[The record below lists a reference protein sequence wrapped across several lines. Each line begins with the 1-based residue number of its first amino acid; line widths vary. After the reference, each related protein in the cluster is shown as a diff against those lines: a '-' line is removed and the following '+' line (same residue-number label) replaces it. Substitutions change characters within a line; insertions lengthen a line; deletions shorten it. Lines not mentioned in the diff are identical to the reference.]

1 MEKIIIEKS
10 DIESSDDEI
19 VPKEIPLETPAEI
32 PDDEP
37 TPTPK
42 EKKDKFIKIK
52 AFLSLTYVIMMSITP
67 IQLVIKI
74 ELL

>member
-32 PDDEP
+32 EEEIP
-37 TPTPK
+37 
-42 EKKDKFIKIK
+42 
-52 AFLSLTYVIMMSITP
+52 
-67 IQLVIKI
+67 Q
-74 ELL
+74 